1 MQETK
6 ELVDVNKVLRQVI
19 DVLHD
24 GHEGMMEIEKH
35 LKDEN
40 AKHFFQRESQVR
52 AEYAA
57 ELENELHR
65 LGQHDV
71 KEGGTAS
78 GSIHRAWGEI
88 KAHLGA
94 GDHSLLATAEQGE
107 DAAKKAYETALEDK
121 MPGDVRELLQTQQK
135 HIIEAHNR
143 VRDLRDSKAA

>member
-35 LKDEN
+35 LKDES

-88 KAHLGA
+88 QAHLGA
-94 GDHSLLATAEQGE
+94 GDHGLLATAEQGE
-107 DAAKKAYETALEDK
+107 DAAKKVYEKALEEK
-121 MPGDVRELLQTQQK
+121 MPGDVRDLLQAQQK
-135 HIIEAHNR
+135 HIIEAHNK